1 MVAPVHLGPVV
12 NSTALDAGPSISRDG
27 LSLYFH
33 SARAGLPS
41 NPGSVSLAPGGDRP
55 AVGSAGQTRTGD
67 RHGFGRAGPTVSKNG
82 HFLFF
87 GAFRSGSFDVYVR
100 VARTRP
106 TISPGKRRW
115 PCRRQSTGPRST
127 SRPTISRTRTATRSL
142 FASDRANGLGAP
154 GLDIYVSELRR
165 DGTWSDPVY
174 VSELNSAFQDDRP
187 AIRADGL
194 EIIFGSSREGSLDL
208 YVSRRDH
215 VHDAWSAPE
224 NLGAVVNSTG
234 NDIHPALSANGR
246 TLYSRRTAPATSIC
260 MRARDR
266 RSGTRPDG
274 RVSAGRAPIR
284 PSRSL
289 DLASGPSSCRRGTS
303 SAARRAPSRA

>member
-1 MVAPVHLGPVV
+1 MTRTRIGFGVLASVAVLITANLGANGTMGRDGDDGEAFGPWSAPVHLGPVV

-41 NPGSVSLAPGGDRP
+41 NPDLYVSHRAAIDLPWEAPVKLGPAIDTDLAE
-55 AVGSAGQTRTGD
+55 
-67 RHGFGRAGPTVSKNG
+67 AGPTVSKNG

-87 GAFRSGSFDVYVR
+87 GAFRSGSFDVYV
-100 VARTRP
+100 
-106 TISPGKRRW
+106 S
-115 PCRRQSTGPRST
+115 RRQNTADDLAWEAPVALPWPINGPSFDVP
-127 SRPTISRTRTATRSL
+127 SDYFENPHGDAQL
-142 FASDRANGLGAP
+142 YFASDRANGLGAP
-154 GLDIYVSELRR
+154 GLDLYVSDLRR

-174 VSELNSAFQDDRP
+174 VTELNSAFQDDRP

-215 VHDAWSAPE
+215 VHDAWSAPV

-246 TLYSRRTAPATSIC
+246 TLYFASN
-260 MRARDR
+260 
-266 RSGTRPDG
+266 RSGNFDLYACTR
-274 RVSAGRAPIR
+274 SKIR
-284 PSRSL
+284 
-289 DLASGPSSCRRGTS
+289 D
-303 SAARRAPSRA
+303 